1 MIGLR
6 VGSCKLS
13 VISHQL
19 SVLSCGGANPEFI
32 REYAVRI
39 RFKSTLRAAVEVLRR
54 LNDESPTVGLR
65 SMRFD
70 RTTRPRDHVV
80 VEITVLAMAATLDVP
95 FAKEE
100 SAQ

>member
-1 MIGLR
+1 MEG
-6 VGSCKLS
+6 
-13 VISHQL
+13 QFNE
-19 SVLSCGGANPEFI
+19 SCGRDRPEDP
-32 REYAVRI
+32 AVVYG
-39 RFKSTLRAAVEVLRR
+39 KSRHARR